1 MNFNL
6 HDLKL
11 GFESLFVFG
20 EGVDTPKTQEQLPI
34 IKKKRLFITF
44 YFIIFIYCFL
54 DQINCLNHI
63 KTRLMSDI

>member
-34 IKKKRLFITF
+34 IKKKAFYYFLF
-44 YFIIFIYCFL
+44 YYIYLLLFGSNYL
-54 DQINCLNHI
+54 LKSHKNKINE
-63 KTRLMSDI
+63 

>member
-34 IKKKRLFITF
+34 IIKKKKAFYYFLF
-44 YFIIFIYCFL
+44 YYIYL
-54 DQINCLNHI
+54 LLSGSN
-63 KTRLMSDI
+63 

>member
-34 IKKKRLFITF
+34 IKKKGFLLLFILL
-44 YFIIFIYCFL
+44 YLFIAFW
-54 DQINCLNHI
+54 I
-63 KTRLMSDI
+63 KLIA